1 MIEPT
6 PKTGATHTRNIFKML
21 DNRECLE
28 RIKSINNE
36 YLYWDKV
43 KYQPVPGG
51 YSPADLWSAVK
62 LTRQVDSKP
71 VHLSKYRF
79 SFNQTDPIQR
89 TLHEFDL
96 NFGGNLGAPAVV
108 PEQDKQ
114 MILVSSVM
122 EEAIASSQMEGAVT
136 TRKKAKEM
144 LRKNEKPRSRSDQM
158 ILNNYQ
164 TIRHIVEDKMS
175 PLTPG
180 KLLEIHRYI
189 TANTLDDRTDEGCFR
204 GNDDIYVINHVTSE
218 VVYTPPPYGEIPGL
232 IEAVCDFYNKDTT
245 NYFIHPVIK
254 GIILHFFI
262 AWIHPFADGNGRT
275 ARALF
280 YRYLLSKGYWLT
292 EYLSISRLIMRSK
305 NQYEKAYLYTEHDD
319 NDLTYFIRYNLKTM
333 ELAYRAL
340 VQYIQRKM
348 DEKRQLA
355 DFRRIPYVNERQA
368 EIIRRITEDSRA
380 ILTVKE
386 IETMFRVSNQTA
398 RTDLQQLADRGL
410 LSQIRVNKKKHAFI
424 RHPDFEAALKKA
436 MQ

>member
-1 MIEPT
+1 MMESA
-6 PKTGATHTRNIFKML
+6 PKTGTAYTQKIFKML
-21 DNRECLE
+21 DNRECMD

-43 KYQPVPGG
+43 KYQHVPGG
-51 YSPADLWSAVK
+51 FSTAELWSAVK
-62 LTRQVDSKP
+62 LTRQVDAKP
-71 VHLSKYRF
+71 VHLTKYRF

-96 NFGGNLGAPAVV
+96 NFGGNLGASSVV
-108 PEQDKQ
+108 SDQEKQ

-144 LRKNEKPRSRSDQM
+144 LRKNEKPKSRSDQM

-164 TIRHIVEDKMS
+164 TIRHIVEDKMT
-175 PLTPG
+175 PLTPD
-180 KLLEIHRYI
+180 KLLEIHRHI
-189 TANTLDDRTDEGCFR
+189 TANTLDDVADVGCFR
-204 GNDDIYVINHVTSE
+204 GNDDIYVVNHVTSE
-218 VVYTPPPYGEIPGL
+218 VVHTPPPYREIPRL

-245 NYFIHPVIK
+245 TYFIHPVIK

-262 AWIHPFADGNGRT
+262 GWIHPFADGNGRT

-348 DEKRQLA
+348 DEKRQLS
-355 DFRRIPYVNERQA
+355 DFRRIPYINERQA

-386 IETMFRVSNQTA
+386 IETMFRISNQTA
-398 RTDLQQLADRGL
+398 RTDLQQLADREL

-424 RHPDFEAALKKA
+424 RHPDFETALKKI
-436 MQ
+436 MR